1 MSQYTLTIPPKTR
14 PEWKLLVTGKLR
26 IEFKNYVLQMKVEQ
40 AKQNIKDG
48 NITVEK
54 AIDELH
60 ALCEKFA
67 LAVQIDCQKI
77 FKQW

>member
-1 MSQYTLTIPPKTR
+1 MAYVLTIPPKSR
-14 PEWKLLVTGKLR
+14 MEWRQLVTGRLQ

-40 AKQNIKDG
+40 AKESIKNG
-48 NITVEK
+48 TKTTEQ